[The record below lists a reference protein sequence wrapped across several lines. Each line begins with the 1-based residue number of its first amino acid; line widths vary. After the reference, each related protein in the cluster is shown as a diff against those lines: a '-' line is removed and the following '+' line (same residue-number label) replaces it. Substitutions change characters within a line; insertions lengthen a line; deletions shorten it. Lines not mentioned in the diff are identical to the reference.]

1 MTILIFARHMK
12 LRNLGLLVDILLF
25 LNVVNHFLPRYR
37 TVSQYL
43 CRCDALFRSYRVIDQ
58 IHYMAALTEKDVMD
72 LWCNATAWYIF
83 SCIERNL
90 FYHCSIM
97 ITHVPLIYD
106 HISGYQ
112 GHQSTW
118 SHCNFHLRLRVLLC
132 HLPAP
137 VLLIYQPN
145 SKIPGMSCFPE
156 SKKIMVSIDILLL
169 QLIKKIIHYYCI
181 AHHSN
186 SLAIVLA
193 RALHLLH
200 PFPLHACSH

>member
-1 MTILIFARHMK
+1 MAYWSLWWKGGNMEKKSNWPQMTILIFARHLK

-58 IHYMAALTEKDVMD
+58 IHYMAALTEKDVIY

-118 SHCNFHLRLRVLLC
+118 SHCNFHLRLRVLSC
-132 HLPAP
+132 HLLAP
-137 VLLIYQPN
+137 VFRCA
-145 SKIPGMSCFPE
+145 K
-156 SKKIMVSIDILLL
+156 
-169 QLIKKIIHYYCI
+169 
-181 AHHSN
+181 
-186 SLAIVLA
+186 
-193 RALHLLH
+193 HLYKRVC
-200 PFPLHACSH
+200 PSVRPSVRPSVGPSVRP